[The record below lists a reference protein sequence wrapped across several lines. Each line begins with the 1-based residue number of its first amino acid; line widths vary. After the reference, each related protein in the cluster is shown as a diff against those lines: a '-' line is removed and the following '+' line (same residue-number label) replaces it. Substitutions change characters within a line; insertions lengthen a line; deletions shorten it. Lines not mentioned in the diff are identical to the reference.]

1 VLEEIDVSRNPGFP
15 VAGLGTFA
23 NGPVGVA
30 MFVSLVLGLS
40 PSATGAQALEWSVG
54 PLLLLD
60 TEHPDGT
67 EVGPGL
73 LAALTFAPRRTLSYS
88 VLVSAAR
95 TGFPVG
101 SDELHRNYGASAVGI
116 RLAPPREG
124 LRVGV
129 SLGLGFLAWDDVSD
143 TDPDF
148 RSGADLEEML
158 LPGVEMSV
166 PIGAAWSLRVSVW
179 DQMTGWWFAL
189 IDPGEYEVGHRV
201 LISVGLAR

>member
-1 VLEEIDVSRNPGFP
+1 MGPRNPCLS
-15 VAGLGTFA
+15 VAGSGRFA
-23 NGPVGVA
+23 NGLVGVA
-30 MFVSLVLGLS
+30 MFVSLALGFS

-60 TEHPDGT
+60 IEHPDGT

-73 LAALTFAPRRTLSYS
+73 LATLTVAPRRTLSYF

-95 TGFPVG
+95 TDFPVG
-101 SDELHRNYGASAVGI
+101 SDELHRNYGAAAVGV

-124 LRVGV
+124 PRVGV

-143 TDPDF
+143 TDSDF

-166 PIGAAWSLRVSVW
+166 PIGAAWRLRVSVS
-179 DQMTGWWFAL
+179 DQMTGWWFGL
-189 IDPGEYEVGHRV
+189 LDPGEYEVGHRV
-201 LISVGLAR
+201 VISVGLAR